1 MPLRF
6 GQQNPTLMEMIKN
19 RRLEIPVPEAE
30 PKYDAIDSTGYRYG
44 EHIPTDSY
52 WDFDD
57 RLKALPRRTWYWSWS
72 PIEDAIENE
81 SKEFKRLRD
90 LLDNPTK

>member
-6 GQQNPTLMEMIKN
+6 GQQHPTLMEMIKN

-44 EHIPTDSY
+44 KHIPTDSY

>member
-6 GQQNPTLMEMIKN
+6 GMQHPTWMEMLKN
-19 RRLEIPVPEAE
+19 RRLEIPEPEDE

-44 EHIPTDSY
+44 EYIPTDSY

-57 RLKALPRRTWYWSWS
+57 RLRELPRRTWHWAWS

-81 SKEFKRLRD
+81 PKEFIKLEKER
-90 LLDNPTK
+90 